1 MAPKRDSGRFPRGYR
16 SHTKGFLLTRR
27 SGGSHWGPRSD
38 VAVASRFYIYMAG
51 QQRVD
56 KVIIPGYI
64 TSGRSTYQSPHRSS
78 GRSIAAGSTCQV
90 SHAPHSGTLHAGLP
104 GTRAPACCLESFIT
118 RIFLLYPTT
127 FFILTNRQRNP
138 RSVFPCSVTFP
149 DAGTLGPGRP
159 GFGGTR
165 SNTTSP
171 GLAAP
176 RRVLEHVGRTSSSS
190 APGMYPSLSG
200 LLRECFLDERR
211 FPTFGVLAGKHRLV
225 P

>member
-16 SHTKGFLLTRR
+16 SHTKGSLLARR
-27 SGGSHWGPRSD
+27 SGGSHWGSRSD
-38 VAVASRFYIYMAG
+38 VAVASRFYILH
-51 QQRVD
+51 
-56 KVIIPGYI
+56 
-64 TSGRSTYQSPHRSS
+64 GRSTESRWGTSPSRSVHQSPL
-78 GRSIAAGSTCQV
+78 GRVAAASRRVLRAKCRTPPIRALSMPGYR
-90 SHAPHSGTLHAGLP
+90 GLELLRAAWSLSLP
-104 GTRAPACCLESFIT
+104 VYSFSTRATL
-118 RIFLLYPTT
+118 
-127 FFILTNRQRNP
+127 FILTNRQRNP

-159 GFGGTR
+159 GFGETVG
-165 SNTTSP
+165 NTTSH

-190 APGMYPSLSG
+190 SPGMYPSLSG

-211 FPTFGVLAGKHRLV
+211 FPTFEVLAGKHRVV

>member
-38 VAVASRFYIYMAG
+38 VAVASRFYILH
-51 QQRVD
+51 
-56 KVIIPGYI
+56 
-64 TSGRSTYQSPHRSS
+64 GRSTQSRWGTSPSRSVHQSAHRSS
-78 GRSIAAGSTCQV
+78 GRSIAAGSTSQV
-90 SHAPHSGTLHAGLP
+90 SDAPHSGTLHAGLP

-118 RIFLLYPTT
+118 RIFLPYPAT
-127 FFILTNRQRNP
+127 FFILTKRQRNP

-159 GFGGTR
+159 GFGETVG
-165 SNTTSP
+165 NTTSH

-190 APGMYPSLSG
+190 SPGMYPSLSG
-200 LLRECFLDERR
+200 LLRENFLDERR
-211 FPTFGVLAGKHRLV
+211 FPTFEVLAGKHRLV